1 MVTEGKEGGVGGKTV
16 GLPSRKVPVYD
27 LDGKQAKEIELPEA
41 FSTPVRFDLIKRA
54 MLSIQSANRQ
64 PYATDA
70 MAGKRSSAHYHG
82 ERATRYSMMNKEM
95 ARGSRIHNQ
104 GFLNLTLRIAPH
116 AVKGRSAHPP
126 KLEKIYKEKI
136 NKKERQLATLSAI
149 SASANFDLVSRRHK
163 IEKMKLPIVFD
174 DSFQAIKNTK
184 DVIKALEAVGLKND
198 LERACQRKL
207 RAGKGKMRGR
217 KYKNKIGP
225 IIVISK
231 DEGIGNAARNI
242 QGVNV
247 AFARNLNSKYLAPGC
262 MPRLSVWSESAIN
275 SLRSLKR

>member
-1 MVTEGKEGGVGGKTV
+1 MVTEGKEGSAGGTHN
-16 GLPSRKVPVYD
+16 SRKVPVYD
-27 LDGKQAKEIELPEA
+27 LNGKQAKEIELPEV
-41 FSTPVRFDLIKRA
+41 FSTPVRLDLIKRA
-54 MLSIQSANRQ
+54 VLAIQSANRQ
-64 PYATDA
+64 PYAADV

-116 AVKGRSAHPP
+116 AVKGRGAHPP
-126 KLEKIYKEKI
+126 KLEKIFTEKI

-149 SASANFDLVSRRHK
+149 SASANFGLVSRRHR
-163 IEKMKLPIVFD
+163 IEKIKLPIIFE
-174 DSFQAIKNTK
+174 DSFQALKNTK
-184 DVIKALEAVGLKND
+184 DVVKALEAVGLKSD
-198 LERACQRKL
+198 LERAGQRKI
-207 RAGKGKMRGR
+207 RSGRGKMRGR

-225 IIVISK
+225 IIVIAK

-247 AFARNLNSKYLAPGC
+247 AYAKNLNSKYLAPGC
-262 MPRLSVWSESAIN
+262 MPRLSVWSESAII
-275 SLRSLKR
+275 SLRNARKR